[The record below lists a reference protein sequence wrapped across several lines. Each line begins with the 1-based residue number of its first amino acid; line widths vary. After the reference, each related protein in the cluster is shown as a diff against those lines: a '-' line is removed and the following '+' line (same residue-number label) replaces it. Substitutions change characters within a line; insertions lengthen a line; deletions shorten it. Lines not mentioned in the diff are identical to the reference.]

1 MINIVIGGVPEHFN
15 LPWLK
20 LLAAGKLEEAGVSA
34 RWEDYAGGTG
44 AMVSALNDQALDVA
58 MLLTEGAVSG
68 IGKGGQFRIVSLY
81 TETPLIWGVHV
92 PARSAFRT
100 VDDIRDARYAI
111 SRIGSGSHLMCYAHA
126 RAHGWPTKDLRF
138 NEVGS
143 LEGAIAAFER
153 DEADVFLWE
162 RFMTKP
168 VVDSGRFRR
177 IGEFAAPW
185 PAFVICVSQHALQD
199 KRDGVAVLLEQIFP
213 RAQALQADPSAP
225 AQIADRY
232 GLLLSD
238 AEQWLAATKWAPE
251 QGVDPAVIDRV
262 ADALVELELLKPQ
275 GKETFTAK
283 IQRRQSARG

>member
-1 MINIVIGGVPEHFN
+1 VIGGVPEHFN

-20 LLAAGKLEEAGVSA
+20 LIEAREPEDAGVSA

-44 AMVSALNDQALDVA
+44 AMVSALNDRALDVA

-68 IGKGGQFRIVSLY
+68 IGKGGQFRIVSLF
-81 TETPLIWGVHV
+81 TQTPLVWGVHV
-92 PARSAFRT
+92 PARSTFQS
-100 VDDIRDARYAI
+100 VDDIQGARYAI
-111 SRIGSGSHLMCYAHA
+111 SRIGSGSHLMSYAHA
-126 RAHGWPTKDLRF
+126 RSHGWPTDDLHF

-143 LEGAIAAFER
+143 LDGTIAAFER

-177 IGEFAAPW
+177 IDEFAAPW
-185 PAFVICVSQHALQD
+185 PAFVICVSQHALQE

-213 RAQALQADPSAP
+213 RAQALHFDRSAP

-232 GLLLSD
+232 GLLLRD
-238 AEQWLAATKWAPE
+238 AEEWLGATRWAPE

-262 ADALVELELLKPQ
+262 ADALVELGLLKPQ
-275 GKETFTAK
+275 GNETFTAR
-283 IQRRQSARG
+283 IQRRQSVRG